1 MKLKQLIQR
10 CFGKQYHFN
19 PVFTKQAMFVKQASS
34 ALNKMTGSLE
44 LAEWKA
50 LEKEVKV
57 CEVQGD
63 AILNDFIDQLYEDI
77 ISPIDRVD
85 MQNIAMHI
93 DEFLDRINDSAKAFL
108 LYTPKRI
115 DTNIQD
121 LAQYIDTEA
130 DAIMEIMPLLSDIKS
145 NFQEIT
151 MQCDRITELEH
162 AADDAYEEY
171 IAFIF
176 EHEKDAIALI
186 KFKNIA
192 ETLEATTDSGKK
204 ISDIVRQ
211 IVLRYIHN
219 TK

>member
-1 MKLKQLIQR
+1 MKLKQLILR
-10 CFGKQYHFN
+10 YFGKKHHFN
-19 PVFTKQAMFVKQASS
+19 PVFSKQAVFVKQAST
-34 ALNKMTGSLE
+34 ALNKMTDSLE

-77 ISPIDRVD
+77 VSPIDRVD

-108 LYTPKRI
+108 LYTPQHI
-115 DTNIQD
+115 DTYIQD

-130 DAIMEIMPLLSDIKS
+130 DAILEIMPLLSDIKS

-162 AADDAYEEY
+162 AADDAYEDY
-171 IAFIF
+171 IAHIF